1 MGVNTTADDKI
12 QEAKEAINTA
22 KKLLFDAIDDDTW
35 GSKDFKESYVLDV
48 ESIIMELINIKR
60 KL

>member
-12 QEAKEAINTA
+12 QEAKEAIHTA

-35 GSKDFKESYVLDV
+35 GSGDFKESYILDV